1 MDAVEPAA
9 EALQHVNLMHGTKWY
24 GNHRTTRL
32 ISPISMRRR
41 EAAGARRADAG
52 RLVVRK

>member
-32 ISPISMRRR
+32 ISPISC
-41 EAAGARRADAG
+41 AGAMLPG
-52 RLVVRK
+52 PGVRMPGG